1 GSCFWFTAP
10 FRRSAAVTTSSGAL
24 STTSAPALTPAPA
37 VEGRRILVVEDSAI
51 NQRVTLGLLRKLGYQ
66 ADAVDGGAVALAA
79 LARDAYSAVLMDCQ
93 MPELDGYQTTLE
105 LRRQEVLRGEARR
118 PVIAVTA
125 NALRGDR
132 ERCLAAGMD
141 DYLSKPLRIDDLAT
155 TLARWTAD
163 SPSAGPQHRAGALD
177 TPVAADGEA
186 VLDAHAIERLRGF
199 QVAGQAD
206 VATEIIHLFAREAPA
221 MLAGLAEAVAAGRR
235 DEVERIAH
243 RLGS

>member
-1 GSCFWFTAP
+1 M
-10 FRRSAAVTTSSGAL
+10 
-24 STTSAPALTPAPA
+24 
-37 VEGRRILVVEDSAI
+37 
-51 NQRVTLGLLRKLGYQ
+51 RKLGYQ
-66 ADAVDGGAVALAA
+66 ADAVDGGAVALTA

-163 SPSAGPQHRAGALD
+163 SPPPAPEDDQ
-177 TPVAADGEA
+177 AAMDGDN
-186 VLDAHAIERLRGF
+186 VVDAHAIERLRGF

-206 VATEIIHLFAREAPA
+206 VATEIIHLFVREAPA
-221 MLAGLAEAVAAGRR
+221 MLAGLAEAVAAGRP
-235 DEVERIAH
+235 DEVERITH
-243 RLGS
+243 RLGSEAALVGARKLSELCRGLELEAQRCQPASVAEIEEAAQRAFYALDQMRLIAAA